1 MYAGYTGVHVF
12 DFNCYWWK
20 VNFEQIINTVQLNK
34 IIFLRSLSSKKNKVL
49 RYALVVGRNALL
61 RSRSVSSYNR
71 YVR

>member
-12 DFNCYWWK
+12 DFNCLCWK
-20 VNFEQIINTVQLNK
+20 VNVEQIINTVQLNK

-49 RYALVVGRNALL
+49 RYVLVVGRNALL
-61 RSRSVSSYNR
+61 RNRSVSSYNR